1 MESRNTQTILDTIGR
16 TSLVALDRLAS
27 PNRAAGLEVG
37 DFPPGG
43 SIKDR
48 VVCVV
53 EYKVNIISRDMR
65 VRVSPCRPERAAAV

>member
-27 PNRAAGLEVG
+27 PNRAAVLEVG
-37 DFPPGG
+37 DFSPGG

-53 EYKVNIISRDMR
+53 EDKVNTNDRMKIVVISGTGLIGD
-65 VRVSPCRPERAAAV
+65 